1 MLHRPNPAIASNR
14 PRHRYL
20 RFIAALTVAVG
31 LLASC
36 GAVTDSA
43 IGTDAQF
50 AAGAQTV
57 VFEDGL
63 ELFDSSVVHAISVN
77 FDTDAYDEIISAYV
91 STGDK
96 DWMEVTVTVDGTT
109 FESVGMRLKGNSSLF
124 SLTEATSGNPE
135 DLPWLIRFDKYIDG
149 QTYQGYTDLVIRSSS
164 TETALNE
171 AVALELLDL
180 SGLAAQEAMA
190 TTFTMNGGET
200 ELRLAVELPDEE
212 WDDANFGTGDAALYK
227 ADSEGDYSYRGDDV
241 DAYVDVFDQKAG
253 EDDLEPLIN
262 FLDFVNNADD
272 ESFLANIGDYLD
284 VDAFATY
291 LAFQDLVGNGDD
303 IDGRGNNSYL
313 HYDYETGQM
322 TVVNW
327 DLNLAFGTA
336 NVGGGA
342 GLGVRRDRPEPIG
355 GAAPAAGRPGTVAD
369 GIAPV
374 TGGPGTVAGAP
385 GAGGSNILVE
395 RLMSDTDFADLYAAM
410 TAELSEVFYGSGAAD
425 SIIEEWVD
433 VLAQGANDLVDMDT
447 INAEA
452 AAITN
457 YIDSLK

>member
-14 PRHRYL
+14 PRDRYL
-20 RFIAALTVAVG
+20 RFIAALTVAVS

-36 GAVTDSA
+36 GAVTESA

-374 TGGPGTVAGAP
+374 TGGPGTVAGTP

-433 VLAQGANDLVDMDT
+433 VLAQGANHLVDVDT

>member
-1 MLHRPNPAIASNR
+1 MSHQPNPATASER
-14 PRHRYL
+14 SRQRRHL
-20 RFIAALTVAVG
+20 RFIAALTVAVS

-36 GAVTDSA
+36 GAATASVAGD
-43 IGTDAQF
+43 DAQY
-50 AAGAQTV
+50 AAEAQTV
-57 VFEDGL
+57 VFEDDV
-63 ELFDSSVVHAISVN
+63 ELFDSSVVHAISVT
-77 FDTDAYDEIISAYV
+77 FDADAYDEIISAYV

-124 SLTEATSGNPE
+124 SLTEATSGSPE

-149 QTYQGYTDLVIRSSS
+149 QTYQGYTDLVIRSNS

-190 TTFTMNGGET
+190 TSFTMNGGET
-200 ELRLAVELPDEE
+200 ELRLAVELPDED
-212 WDDANFGTGDAALYK
+212 WDDANFDTSDAALYK
-227 ADSEGDYSYRGDDV
+227 ADSEGDYSYRGDDT

-253 EDDLEPLIN
+253 EDDLEPLIA
-262 FLDFVNNADD
+262 FLDFINNSDD
-272 ESFLANIGDYLD
+272 ETFFANIGDYLD
-284 VDAFATY
+284 VDAFSTY
-291 LAFQDLVGNGDD
+291 LAFQDLVGNQDD

-327 DLNLAFGTA
+327 DLNLAFETA
-336 NVGGGA
+336 N
-342 GLGVRRDRPEPIG
+342 
-355 GAAPAAGRPGTVAD
+355 
-369 GIAPV
+369 V
-374 TGGPGTVAGAP
+374 TGGPGLDVPGDRPAPPGGAAPVAGGPETATGGVAPGAGGP

-395 RLMSDTDFADLYAAM
+395 RLMADTDFADLYAAK
-410 TAELSEVFYGSGAAD
+410 TAELSEVFYGSGAVD
-425 SIIEEWVD
+425 SIIAEWVE
-433 VLAQGANDLVDMDT
+433 VLAQGASDLVDMDT

-457 YIDSLK
+457 YIDATK